1 MKYSLIKK
9 KKKNHHHT
17 HTWPQGPRPQER
29 FVVEAESN
37 SFGHLY
43 LPELQLLLLV

>member
-1 MKYSLIKK
+1 MKYSTLIYIQR
-9 KKKNHHHT
+9 HT

-29 FVVEAESN
+29 LAVEAESN

-43 LPELQLLLLV
+43 LPELQLLLV